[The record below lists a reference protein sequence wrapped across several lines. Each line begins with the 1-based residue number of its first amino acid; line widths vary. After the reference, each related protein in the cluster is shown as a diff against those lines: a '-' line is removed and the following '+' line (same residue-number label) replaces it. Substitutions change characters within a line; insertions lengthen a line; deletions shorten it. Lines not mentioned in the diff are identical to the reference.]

1 MTRLAMVNDSG
12 NRGWTAYT
20 GGQYEDALRWRRQT
34 VAMATERTPTLLP
47 EVLYDLAVILQA
59 NGAGEEAAATL
70 SRAFSLNPRLRDQA
84 LQDKDLAS
92 LRDRTPPVP

>member
-1 MTRLAMVNDSG
+1 MVNDSW

-20 GGQYEDALRWRRQT
+20 SGRYADALRWQRQT
-34 VAMATERTPTLLP
+34 VAMATERAPAMLP

-59 NGAGEEAAATL
+59 NGAGDEAVAAL

-92 LRDRTPPVP
+92 LRDRVPRVP